1 MTNKDAYEVERADYQ
16 SFCEQLRMP
25 HFQTEM
31 HLLEDDAMEV
41 QLISRTTGR
50 CVAGRIYDPRE
61 LPVEQL
67 NPQRYFIFETPLP
80 EESRAPIPKT
90 HLHLETREEVQ
101 AFFDAISRLQKAHDR
116 TV

>member
-16 SFCEQLRMP
+16 SFCEQLRMS
-25 HFQTEM
+25 HFRTEIIS
-31 HLLEDDAMEV
+31 LEDGLMEIR
-41 QLISRTTGR
+41 LISRTTEH
-50 CVAGRIYDPRE
+50 CVAGRIYDSRE
-61 LPVEQL
+61 LPIEQL
-67 NPQRYFIFETPLP
+67 KPQRYFIFETPLP

-90 HLHLETREEVQ
+90 RLHLETREEVQ